1 MPPGGPPV
9 TLLLRT
15 DHMAIYVLRK
25 FAFFIG
31 AVFVASIA
39 IFLLIRAAGGNVA
52 AIVLGKDA
60 TAAAIEALVKTYG
73 LDRPLPIQYLDW
85 IGNLLTGDFGR
96 SFRTK
101 EAVADLVTG
110 RLSVSVPLALSGLIL
125 GLVIAIPVGTYAAR
139 NVGKPS
145 GAVLALISQIGIA
158 VPVFWAGI
166 LLSVLFG
173 VRLGWLPT
181 GGWVE
186 WSDNWVGSVR
196 SLVLPVLSLGLI
208 MGAVL
213 IRYVRSAVLDVMNQ
227 DFVRTARA
235 VGMTRTQALLQVG
248 LRNAAL
254 PIVTV
259 VGLQVAELIGG
270 TVIIE
275 MVFSLPGLS
284 RMILAN
290 VAAREVIVVQ
300 STVMLI
306 IVFVIFVNFV
316 VDLLYGLLDPRV
328 RHAA

>member
-1 MPPGGPPV
+1 
-9 TLLLRT
+9 
-15 DHMAIYVLRK
+15 MAIYVLRK
-25 FAFFIG
+25 LAFFIG
-31 AVFVASIA
+31 AVFIASVV

-60 TAAAIEALVKTYG
+60 TAEAINALAHAYG
-73 LDRPLPIQYLDW
+73 LDKPLPVQYFNW
-85 IGNLLTGDFGR
+85 IANMLSGDLGQ

-101 EAVADLVTG
+101 EAVADLVTD
-110 RLSVSVPLALSGLIL
+110 RLGVSIPLALSGLLL
-125 GLVIAIPVGTYAAR
+125 GLIIAIPVGTIAAR

-145 GAVLALISQIGIA
+145 GAVLALLSQIGIA

-173 VRLGWLPT
+173 VKLGWLPT
-181 GGWVE
+181 GGWTD
-186 WSDNWVGSVR
+186 WSQDWVGAVR
-196 SLVLPVLSLGLI
+196 SLALPVLSLGLI
-208 MGAVL
+208 MAAVL

-227 DFVRTARA
+227 DYVRTARA

-254 PIVTV
+254 PIVTI
-259 VGLQVAELIGG
+259 VGLQIAELIGG

-290 VAAREVIVVQ
+290 VSAREVIVVQ

-316 VDLLYGLLDPRV
+316 VDLLYGILDPRI
-328 RHAA
+328 RNAT

>member
-1 MPPGGPPV
+1 
-9 TLLLRT
+9 
-15 DHMAIYVLRK
+15 MAIYLLRK
-25 FAFFIG
+25 LAFFVG

-60 TAAAIEALVKTYG
+60 TAEAINALAHTYG
-73 LDRPLPIQYLDW
+73 LDRPLFVQYFDW
-85 IGNLLTGDFGR
+85 IFKMFSGDLGQ

-101 EAVADLVTG
+101 EAVADLVTA
-110 RLSVSVPLALSGLIL
+110 RLSVSVPLALSGLLL
-125 GLVIAIPVGTYAAR
+125 GLIIAIPVGTIAAR

-145 GAVLALISQIGIA
+145 GAILALVSQIGIA

-181 GGWVE
+181 GGWVD
-186 WSDNWVGSVR
+186 WSQSPVGAVR

-208 MGAVL
+208 MAAVL

-227 DFVRTARA
+227 DYVRTARA

-254 PIVTV
+254 PIVTI
-259 VGLQVAELIGG
+259 VGLQIAELIGG

-306 IVFVIFVNFV
+306 IIFVIFVNFV
-316 VDLLYGLLDPRV
+316 VDLLYGILDPRI
-328 RHAA
+328 RNAA

>member
-1 MPPGGPPV
+1 
-9 TLLLRT
+9 
-15 DHMAIYVLRK
+15 VLRK
-25 FAFFIG
+25 LAFFLG
-31 AVFVASIA
+31 AVLIASLA

-60 TAAAIEALVKTYG
+60 TAEAINALAHTYG
-73 LDRPLPIQYLDW
+73 LDKPLPVQYLDW
-85 IGNLLTGDFGR
+85 LGNMLSGDLGQ

-101 EAVADLVTG
+101 EAVAKLVAD
-110 RLSVSVPLALSGLIL
+110 RLSVSIPLALSGLVL
-125 GLVIAIPVGTYAAR
+125 GLIIAIPVGTYAAR
-139 NVGKPS
+139 NVGRPS
-145 GAVLALISQIGIA
+145 GAVLALLSQIGVA

-181 GGWVE
+181 GGWVD
-186 WSDNWVGSVR
+186 WSQSWVGAVR

-208 MGAVL
+208 MAAVL

-227 DFVRTARA
+227 DYVRTACA

-254 PIVTV
+254 PIVTI
-259 VGLQVAELIGG
+259 VGLQIAELIGG

-275 MVFSLPGLS
+275 MVFSLPGLA

-306 IVFVIFVNFV
+306 IVFVIFVNFA
-316 VDLLYGLLDPRV
+316 VDLLYGVLDPRI
-328 RHAA
+328 RNAA

>member
-1 MPPGGPPV
+1 
-9 TLLLRT
+9 
-15 DHMAIYVLRK
+15 MAIYLLRK
-25 FAFFIG
+25 LAFFIG

-39 IFLLIRAAGGNVA
+39 IFVLIRAAGGNVA

-60 TAAAIEALVKTYG
+60 TAEAINALAHTYG
-73 LDRPLPIQYLDW
+73 LDKPLFVQYFDW
-85 IGNLLTGDFGR
+85 IFKMFSGDLGQ

-101 EAVADLVTG
+101 EAVAELVTD

-125 GLVIAIPVGTYAAR
+125 GLIIAIPVGTIAAR

-145 GAVLALISQIGIA
+145 GAILALISQIGIA

-181 GGWVE
+181 GGWTD
-186 WSDNWVGSVR
+186 WSESWIGAIR

-208 MGAVL
+208 MAAVL

-227 DFVRTARA
+227 DYVRTARA

-248 LRNAAL
+248 LRNASL
-254 PIVTV
+254 PIITI
-259 VGLQVAELIGG
+259 VGLQIAELIGG

-316 VDLLYGLLDPRV
+316 VDLLYGLLDPRI
-328 RHAA
+328 RNAT

>member
-1 MPPGGPPV
+1 
-9 TLLLRT
+9 
-15 DHMAIYVLRK
+15 MAFYVLRK
-25 FAFFIG
+25 LAFFIA

-60 TAAAIEALVKTYG
+60 TAEAIEALVRSYG
-73 LDRPLPIQYLDW
+73 LDRPLIVQYFDW
-85 IGNLLTGDFGR
+85 IAKLFQGDLGR

-101 EAVADLVTG
+101 EAVADLVVG
-110 RLSVSVPLALSGLIL
+110 RLSVSVPLALSGLLLGIL
-125 GLVIAIPVGTYAAR
+125 IAIPVGTYAAR

-145 GAVLALISQIGIA
+145 GAVLALLSQIGIA

-181 GGWVE
+181 GGWVD
-186 WSDNWVGSVR
+186 WSQDWVGAVR
-196 SLVLPVLSLGLI
+196 SLVLPVTALGLI
-208 MGAVL
+208 LAAVL

-227 DFVRTARA
+227 DYVRTARA

-248 LRNAAL
+248 LRNASL
-254 PIVTV
+254 PIVTII
-259 VGLQVAELIGG
+259 GLQIAELIGG

-275 MVFSLPGLS
+275 MVFSLPGLA

-300 STVMLI
+300 SSVMII

-328 RHAA
+328 RNAA

>member
-1 MPPGGPPV
+1 
-9 TLLLRT
+9 
-15 DHMAIYVLRK
+15 MAFYVLRK
-25 FAFFIG
+25 LAFFIA

-60 TAAAIEALVKTYG
+60 TAEAIEALVTAYG
-73 LDRPLPIQYLDW
+73 LDRPLIVQYFDW
-85 IGNLLTGDFGR
+85 IAKLFQGDLGR

-101 EAVADLVTG
+101 EAVADLVVG
-110 RLSVSVPLALSGLIL
+110 RLSVSVPLALGGLLLGIL
-125 GLVIAIPVGTYAAR
+125 IAIPVGTYAAR

-145 GAVLALISQIGIA
+145 GAVLALLSQIGIA

-181 GGWVE
+181 GGWVD
-186 WSDNWVGSVR
+186 WSTDWVGAVR
-196 SLVLPVLSLGLI
+196 SLVLPVLALGLI
-208 MGAVL
+208 LAAVL

-227 DFVRTARA
+227 DYVRTARA
-235 VGMTRTQALLQVG
+235 MGMTRTQALLQVG
-248 LRNAAL
+248 LRNASL
-254 PIVTV
+254 PIVTII
-259 VGLQVAELIGG
+259 GLQIAELIGG

-275 MVFSLPGLS
+275 MVFSLPGLA

-300 STVMLI
+300 SSVMII

-328 RHAA
+328 RNAA

>member
-1 MPPGGPPV
+1 
-9 TLLLRT
+9 
-15 DHMAIYVLRK
+15 MAFYVLRK
-25 FAFFIG
+25 LAFFLA

-60 TAAAIEALVKTYG
+60 TAEAIEALVKSYG
-73 LDRPLPIQYLDW
+73 LDRPLIVQYFDW
-85 IGNLLTGDFGR
+85 IAKLFQGDLGR

-101 EAVADLVTG
+101 EAVADLVVG
-110 RLSVSVPLALSGLIL
+110 RLSVSVPLALSGLLLGIL
-125 GLVIAIPVGTYAAR
+125 IAIPVGTYAAR

-145 GAVLALISQIGIA
+145 GAVLALLSQIGIA

-181 GGWVE
+181 GGWVD
-186 WSDNWVGSVR
+186 WSTDWVGAVR
-196 SLVLPVLSLGLI
+196 SLVLPVTALGLI
-208 MGAVL
+208 LAAVL

-227 DFVRTARA
+227 DYVRTARA
-235 VGMTRTQALLQVG
+235 VGMTRSQALLQVG
-248 LRNAAL
+248 LRNASL
-254 PIVTV
+254 PIVTII
-259 VGLQVAELIGG
+259 GLQIAELIGG

-275 MVFSLPGLS
+275 MVFSLPGLA

-300 STVMLI
+300 SSVMII

-328 RHAA
+328 RNAA

>member
-1 MPPGGPPV
+1 
-9 TLLLRT
+9 
-15 DHMAIYVLRK
+15 MAVYVLRK
-25 FAFFIG
+25 LAFFLG
-31 AVFVASIA
+31 AVLVASIL
-39 IFLLIRAAGGNVA
+39 IFVLIRAAGGNVA

-60 TAAAIEALVKTYG
+60 TAEAINALSAAYG
-73 LDRPLPIQYLDW
+73 LDRPLPVQYFDW
-85 IGNLLTGDFGR
+85 IVKMLQGDLGQ

-101 EAVADLVTG
+101 EAVAELVTD
-110 RLSVSVPLALSGLIL
+110 RLSVSIPLALSGLVL
-125 GLVIAIPVGTYAAR
+125 GLLIAIPVGVYAAR
-139 NVGKPS
+139 NTGKPS
-145 GAVLALISQIGIA
+145 GAVVALLSQIGIA

-181 GGWVE
+181 GGWTD
-186 WSDNWVGSVR
+186 WSQNWVASVR

-208 MGAVL
+208 LAAVM

-227 DFVRTARA
+227 DYVRTARA
-235 VGMTRTQALLQVG
+235 VGMTRTEALLNVG
-248 LRNAAL
+248 LRNSAL

-259 VGLQVAELIGG
+259 VGLQIAELIGG

-306 IVFVIFVNFV
+306 IVFVIFVNFA
-316 VDLLYGLLDPRV
+316 VDLLYGILDPRI
-328 RHAA
+328 RNAA

>member
-1 MPPGGPPV
+1 
-9 TLLLRT
+9 
-15 DHMAIYVLRK
+15 MALYALRK
-25 FAFFIG
+25 LVFFIG
-31 AVFVASIA
+31 AVLIASIV

-60 TAAAIEALVKTYG
+60 TADAINALAHTYG
-73 LDRPLPIQYLDW
+73 LDRPLPIQYIDW
-85 IGNLLTGDFGR
+85 IFNMLQGDLGQ

-101 EAVADLVTG
+101 ENVANLVTD
-110 RLSVSVPLALSGLIL
+110 RLSVSVPLALSGLLL
-125 GLVIAIPVGTYAAR
+125 GLIIAIPVGTYAAR
-139 NVGKPS
+139 NVGTPS
-145 GAVLALISQIGIA
+145 GAALALVSQIGIA

-173 VRLGWLPT
+173 VKLGWLPT
-181 GGWVE
+181 GGWTE
-186 WSDNWVGSVR
+186 WSTDWVGSVR

-208 MGAVL
+208 MAAVL

-227 DFVRTARA
+227 DYVRTARA
-235 VGMTRTQALLQVG
+235 VGMTRTQALLGVG

-254 PIVTV
+254 PIVTI
-259 VGLQVAELIGG
+259 VGLQIAELIGG

-306 IVFVIFVNFV
+306 IIFVIFVNFV

-328 RHAA
+328 RTAK

>member
-1 MPPGGPPV
+1 
-9 TLLLRT
+9 
-15 DHMAIYVLRK
+15 MAIYALRK
-25 FAFFIG
+25 LAFFLG
-31 AVFVASIA
+31 AVFVASLA
-39 IFLLIRAAGGNVA
+39 IFILIRAAGGNVA

-60 TAAAIEALVKTYG
+60 TAEAINALAHAYG
-73 LDRPLPIQYLDW
+73 LDQPLPVQYFNW
-85 IGNLLTGDFGR
+85 ITNMLQGDLGQ

-101 EAVADLVTG
+101 ESVADLVTA
-110 RLSVSVPLALSGLIL
+110 RLSVSVPLALSGLLL
-125 GLVIAIPVGTYAAR
+125 GLIIAIPVGTIAAR

-145 GAVLALISQIGIA
+145 GAILALVSQIGIA

-173 VRLGWLPT
+173 VKLGWLPT
-181 GGWVE
+181 GGWVDWRE
-186 WSDNWVGSVR
+186 SPIGAIR

-208 MGAVL
+208 MAAVL

-254 PIVTV
+254 PIVTI
-259 VGLQVAELIGG
+259 VGLQIAELIGG

-306 IVFVIFVNFV
+306 IIFVIFVNFI
-316 VDLLYGLLDPRV
+316 VDLLYGVLDPRV
-328 RHAA
+328 RNAA

>member
-1 MPPGGPPV
+1 
-9 TLLLRT
+9 
-15 DHMAIYVLRK
+15 MAIYVLRK
-25 FAFFIG
+25 LAFFFG
-31 AVFVASIA
+31 AVFVASLA

-60 TAAAIEALVKTYG
+60 TAEAINALAHSYG

-85 IGNLLTGDFGR
+85 IVNMFHGDFGQ

-101 EAVADLVTG
+101 EKVADLVTA
-110 RLSVSVPLALSGLIL
+110 RLSVSIPLALSGLVL
-125 GLVIAIPVGTYAAR
+125 GVVIAIPVGTYAAR
-139 NVGKPS
+139 NVGKIS
-145 GAVLALISQIGIA
+145 GAVLALVSQIGVA

-173 VRLGWLPT
+173 VKLGWLPT
-181 GGWVE
+181 GGWTDWQESPVAAI
-186 WSDNWVGSVR
+186 R

-208 MGAVL
+208 MAAVL

-227 DFVRTARA
+227 DYVRTARA
-235 VGMTRTQALLQVG
+235 VGMTRTQALLNVG

-254 PIVTV
+254 PIVTI
-259 VGLQVAELIGG
+259 VGLQIAELIGG

-306 IVFVIFVNFV
+306 IVFVIFVNFA
-316 VDLLYGLLDPRV
+316 VDLLYGILDPRI
-328 RHAA
+328 RNAA

>member
-1 MPPGGPPV
+1 
-9 TLLLRT
+9 
-15 DHMAIYVLRK
+15 MAIYALRK
-25 FAFFIG
+25 LFFFLA
-31 AVFVASIA
+31 AVFIASVV

-60 TAAAIEALVKTYG
+60 TAEAINALMIEYG
-73 LDRPLPIQYLDW
+73 LDRPLPVQYFDW
-85 IGNLLTGDFGR
+85 ITGLFQGDFGK

-101 EAVADLVTG
+101 EQVADLVVG
-110 RLSVSVPLALSGLIL
+110 RLGVSIPLAMSGLLL
-125 GLVIAIPVGTYAAR
+125 GLLIAIPVGTYAAR

-145 GAVLALISQIGIA
+145 GAVLALVSQIGIA

-181 GGWVE
+181 GGWVD
-186 WSDNWVGSVR
+186 WSQDWVGAVR
-196 SLVLPVLSLGLI
+196 SLVLPVLALGLI
-208 MGAVL
+208 LAAVL

-227 DFVRTARA
+227 DYVRTARA

-248 LRNAAL
+248 LRNASL

-259 VGLQVAELIGG
+259 VGLQIAELIGG

-275 MVFSLPGLS
+275 MVFSLPGLA

-300 STVMLI
+300 STVMII

-328 RHAA
+328 RSAV

>member
-1 MPPGGPPV
+1 
-9 TLLLRT
+9 
-15 DHMAIYVLRK
+15 MAIYVLRK
-25 FAFFIG
+25 LAFFLA

-39 IFLLIRAAGGNVA
+39 IFFLIRAAGGNVA

-60 TAAAIEALVKTYG
+60 TAEAIEALSRTYG
-73 LDRPLPIQYLDW
+73 LDQPLPVQYLNW
-85 IGNLLTGDFGR
+85 LGNLFQGDLGQ

-101 EAVADLVTG
+101 EAVADLVVN
-110 RLSVSVPLALSGLIL
+110 RLGVSIPLALSGLVL
-125 GLVIAIPVGTYAAR
+125 GLLIAIPVGTYAAR

-145 GAVLALISQIGIA
+145 GAVLALVSQIGIA

-181 GGWVE
+181 GGWVD
-186 WSDNWVGSVR
+186 WSQDWVGAVR

-208 MGAVL
+208 LAAVL

-227 DFVRTARA
+227 DYVRTARA

-248 LRNAAL
+248 LRNASL
-254 PIVTV
+254 PIVTI
-259 VGLQVAELIGG
+259 VGLQIAELIGG

-275 MVFSLPGLS
+275 MVFSLPGLA

-316 VDLLYGLLDPRV
+316 VDLLYGLLDPRI
-328 RHAA
+328 RNAA

>member
-1 MPPGGPPV
+1 
-9 TLLLRT
+9 
-15 DHMAIYVLRK
+15 MAIYVLRK
-25 FAFFIG
+25 LAFFLG
-31 AVFVASIA
+31 AVFIASLA
-39 IFLLIRAAGGNVA
+39 IFFLIRAAGGNVA

-60 TAAAIEALVKTYG
+60 TADAINALAHTYG
-73 LDRPLPIQYLDW
+73 LDLPLPVQYFNW
-85 IGNLLTGDFGR
+85 IANMFQGDLGQ

-101 EAVADLVTG
+101 ESVADLVTA
-110 RLSVSVPLALSGLIL
+110 RLSVSVPLALSGLLL
-125 GLVIAIPVGTYAAR
+125 GLIIAIPVGTIAAR

-145 GAVLALISQIGIA
+145 GAILALVSQIGIA

-173 VRLGWLPT
+173 VKLGWLPT
-181 GGWVE
+181 GGWIDWRE
-186 WSDNWVGSVR
+186 SPIGAIR

-208 MGAVL
+208 MAAVL

-227 DFVRTARA
+227 DYVRTARA
-235 VGMTRTQALLQVG
+235 VGMTRTQALLNVG

-254 PIVTV
+254 PIVTI
-259 VGLQVAELIGG
+259 VGLQIAELIGG

-306 IVFVIFVNFV
+306 IVFVIFVNFI
-316 VDLLYGLLDPRV
+316 VDLLYGVLDPRV
-328 RHAA
+328 RNAA

>member
-1 MPPGGPPV
+1 
-9 TLLLRT
+9 
-15 DHMAIYVLRK
+15 MAIYALRK
-25 FAFFIG
+25 LAFFLG
-31 AVFVASIA
+31 AVFVASLA
-39 IFLLIRAAGGNVA
+39 IFILIRAAGGNVA

-60 TAAAIEALVKTYG
+60 TAEAINALAHAYG
-73 LDRPLPIQYLDW
+73 LDQPLPVQYFNW
-85 IGNLLTGDFGR
+85 ITNMLQGDLGQ

-101 EAVADLVTG
+101 ESVADLVTA
-110 RLSVSVPLALSGLIL
+110 RLSVSVPLALSGLLL
-125 GLVIAIPVGTYAAR
+125 GLIIAIPVGTYAAR

-173 VRLGWLPT
+173 VKLGWLPT
-181 GGWVE
+181 GGWTDWRE
-186 WSDNWVGSVR
+186 SPIGAIR

-208 MGAVL
+208 MAAVL

-227 DFVRTARA
+227 DYVRTARA

-254 PIVTV
+254 PIVTI
-259 VGLQVAELIGG
+259 VGLQIAELIGG

-306 IVFVIFVNFV
+306 IIFVIFVNFV
-316 VDLLYGLLDPRV
+316 VDLLYGVLDPRV
-328 RHAA
+328 RNAA